1 MYCFATMF
9 YRSDSI
15 CCGGVVG
22 TLSFKAV
29 TNTSQTKLKVV
40 EMTYETYCKSRYGD
54 TRYIVRVNEDTIQI
68 FGKSEFIRAGCDPAT
83 GILNMFDFEGGPC
96 FFAGEKMFDSDDR
109 KHDFTNMV
117 IREMREI
124 PKDETS
130 KDYMKDMCG
139 VEIQL
144 QRVKAKSKA

>member
-1 MYCFATMF
+1 
-9 YRSDSI
+9 
-15 CCGGVVG
+15 
-22 TLSFKAV
+22 
-29 TNTSQTKLKVV
+29 
-40 EMTYETYCKSRYGD
+40 MTYETYCKSRYGD
-54 TRYIVRVNEDTIQI
+54 ARYIVRVNDDTVQI

-83 GILNMFDFEGGPC
+83 NILNMFDFEGGPC
-96 FFAGEKMFDSDDR
+96 FFAGEKMFNSDDG

-139 VEIQL
+139 VEIEL
-144 QRVKAKSKA
+144 LRVLRVKTKSKV

>member
-1 MYCFATMF
+1 
-9 YRSDSI
+9 
-15 CCGGVVG
+15 
-22 TLSFKAV
+22 
-29 TNTSQTKLKVV
+29 
-40 EMTYETYCKSRYGD
+40 MTYETYCKSRYGD
-54 TRYIVRVNEDTIQI
+54 ARYIVRVNDDTVQI
-68 FGKSEFIRAGCDPAT
+68 FGKSEFIRAGCDPKHE
-83 GILNMFDFEGGPC
+83 GLNMFDFEGGPC
-96 FFAGEKMFDSDDR
+96 FFAGEKMFNSDDG

-144 QRVKAKSKA
+144 LQVKAKSKV

>member
-1 MYCFATMF
+1 
-9 YRSDSI
+9 
-15 CCGGVVG
+15 
-22 TLSFKAV
+22 
-29 TNTSQTKLKVV
+29 
-40 EMTYETYCKSRYGD
+40 MTYETYCKSRYGD

-117 IREMREI
+117 IGEMREI

-130 KDYMKDMCG
+130 MDYMKDMCG

-144 QRVKAKSKA
+144 QRVKARSKA